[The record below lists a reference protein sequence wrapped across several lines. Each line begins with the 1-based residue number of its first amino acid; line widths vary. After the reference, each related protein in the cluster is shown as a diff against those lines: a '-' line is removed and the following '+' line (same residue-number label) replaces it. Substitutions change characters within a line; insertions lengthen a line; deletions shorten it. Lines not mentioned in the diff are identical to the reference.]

1 MTDDP
6 LDALRRVVDACE
18 EVGVGYAVIG
28 AVARNAWAPPRATTD
43 IDFAISVG
51 AGGYDALVV
60 ALERRG
66 LTIKRKICTEPDAT
80 VPDIL
85 LLEAASGVVRRVDLL
100 IAKTPFEGEAIAQA
114 VPKDIGAQ
122 CRVVRPEHLIVYK
135 LIAGRSRDVTDAED
149 VARTCE
155 LGGTA
160 LDWSLVERWA
170 VEWGVEDRLQR
181 LRQETDPT

>member
-6 LDALRRVVDACE
+6 LDALRRVIGACA
-18 EVGVGYAVIG
+18 EVGVAYAVIG

-43 IDFAISVG
+43 IDFAVSVEPEAYG
-51 AGGYDALVV
+51 PLVG

-66 LTIKRKICTEPDAT
+66 LTVKRRISTDPDAA

-85 LLEAASGVVRRVDLL
+85 LLEAAAGVVRRVDLL
-100 IAKTPFEGEAIAQA
+100 IAKTPFEREAVAQA
-114 VPKDIGAQ
+114 VPKDIGAH
-122 CRVVRPEHLIVYK
+122 CSVVRPEHLIVYK
-135 LIAGRSRDVTDAED
+135 LIAGRPRDVTDAED

-155 LGGTA
+155 LGGGA
-160 LDWSLVERWA
+160 LDWDLIKRWA

-181 LRQETDPT
+181 LRQENAPT